1 MDIERLEA
9 LESYIVRLVE
19 AHTRMQDE
27 NAQLAQNVQQLQRL
41 LQEQE
46 QELAR
51 LRPEREELT
60 ALRQVMQTLQ
70 RERSVIRHK
79 LEQMLVTIEWIETHT
94 GSERDATT

>member
-19 AHTRMQDE
+19 AHAHVKE
-27 NAQLAQNVQQLQRL
+27 EHEQLGQNVQELQRL

-79 LEQMLVTIEWIETHT
+79 LEQMLVTIEWIEART
-94 GSERDATT
+94 GSAGDAKT

>member
-1 MDIERLEA
+1 MDIARLEA

-19 AHTRMQDE
+19 AHARTKEE
-27 NAQLAQNVQQLQRL
+27 NEQLCQNVQELQRL
-41 LQEQE
+41 LQTQE

-51 LRPEREELT
+51 LRPEQEELT

-79 LEQMLVTIEWIETHT
+79 LEQMLVTIEWIEAHT
-94 GSERDATT
+94 GSERDAKT